1 MSQPM
6 CTGQTQQGCCTSLS
20 IWPGFK
26 NLQPSWYY
34 LQIPQEDAVFPCLL
48 DHMSIWR
55 FPKSWGYPILSSVF
69 DFSLTTIHFGD
80 PPYVIRQRNSHID
93 PSWIFEATKSKNNYS
108 TMDSS
113 PDNLVIIKVVA
124 TLPPQLLCVYLR
136 SWCYTSLCLFF
147 RL

>member
-1 MSQPM
+1 
-6 CTGQTQQGCCTSLS
+6 
-20 IWPGFK
+20 
-26 NLQPSWYY
+26 
-34 LQIPQEDAVFPCLL
+34 
-48 DHMSIWR
+48 
-55 FPKSWGYPILSSVF
+55 
-69 DFSLTTIHFGD
+69 
-80 PPYVIRQRNSHID
+80 VIRHRNSHID